1 MADVYRADIR
11 EAQRLLK
18 ELADVDEAREFKAA
32 LAWSA
37 DKVMFAAKRKV
48 PVVTGTARNA
58 IKSSVSK
65 NSAQVYVN
73 RKVPIY
79 YGWLDFGS
87 RTPSRVVTRRNGA
100 GGLVTGRSGPW
111 ANSGKGP
118 ANGRFLFP
126 ALEEQR
132 DDVNQIMRDAIDRIV
147 EKAANGV
154 TASGD

>member
-1 MADVYRADIR
+1 MVDVYRADIR
-11 EAQRLLK
+11 EAQKLLK
-18 ELADVDEAREFKAA
+18 ELADLDEAREFKAA

-48 PVVTGTARNA
+48 PVVTGTARAA

-73 RKVPIY
+73 RRVPIY

-87 RTPSRVVTRRNGA
+87 RTPSRVVRRTTGA
-100 GGLVTGRSGPW
+100 GGRETGRSGPW

-118 ANGRFLFP
+118 PNGRFLFP

-132 DDVNQIMRDAIDRIV
+132 ENVNLIMRDAIDRIV
-147 EKAANGV
+147 EKADKNV
-154 TASGD
+154 TAG